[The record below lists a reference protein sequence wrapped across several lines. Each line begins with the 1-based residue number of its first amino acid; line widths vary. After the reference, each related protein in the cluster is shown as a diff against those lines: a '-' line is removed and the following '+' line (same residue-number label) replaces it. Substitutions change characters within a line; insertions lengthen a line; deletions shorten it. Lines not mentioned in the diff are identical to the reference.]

1 MGIKLIYIIL
11 KNNKCLGDSLLV
23 TIRSFYALV
32 IQYLMI
38 ISFKKGK
45 ESEKNY
51 VISILND
58 MHGIDFSFLSIVW
71 CKYFNLI

>member
-11 KNNKCLGDSLLV
+11 KNNVCLGDSILV
-23 TIRSFYALV
+23 TIRRFYALV

-38 ISFKKGK
+38 ISFKKGE

-51 VISILND
+51 VIIILND

-71 CKYFNLI
+71 CKYFNLF